1 LISLIKKK
9 DVHSHLRTQPKPGLV
24 VVCAGL
30 VIGKQGRCVMS
41 YSDPAH
47 WRGRAE
53 ELRGLAD
60 KMNESVSKGLMH
72 KMAEDYERLAETAEQ
87 RVKDARPLPGLEL
100 VGVPRAVQSFA
111 RRKSLVRTQ
120 LPGTAGAD
128 IPRFLKQG
136 PATAEEVGAPVSPVS
151 IVPEL

>member
-9 DVHSHLRTQPKPGLV
+9 DIHTYPRTKPKPGLV

-30 VIGKQGRCVMS
+30 VMGSEGRCVMS

-60 KMNESVSKGLMH
+60 KMNESVSKELFR

-100 VGVPRAVQSFA
+100 AAIPLAVRSFA
-111 RRKSLVRTQ
+111 RRNMPIRPRAASV
-120 LPGTAGAD
+120 AD
-128 IPRFLKQG
+128 AEIPRFLKQG
-136 PATAEEVGAPVSPVS
+136 PATAEEVGAPSVSVEP
-151 IVPEL
+151 

>member
-1 LISLIKKK
+1 LIYKIKKK
-9 DVHSHLRTQPKPGLV
+9 DIHAYPRTEPNPGLM
-24 VVCAGL
+24 VVCTGL
-30 VIGKQGRCVMS
+30 GDWKQRRSVMS

-53 ELRGLAD
+53 ELRGQAEA
-60 KMNESVSKGLMH
+60 MNESVSKQLMQ
-72 KMAEDYERLAETAEQ
+72 KIAEDYERLAETAEQ
-87 RVKDARPLPGLEL
+87 RVKDSKPLPGLEL

-136 PATAEEVGAPVSPVS
+136 PATAEEVGAPLPDTVEP
-151 IVPEL
+151 